1 MRTKAVLALDLL
13 EQELELLDEQQ
24 RGAILGG
31 VREYWNAS
39 NGVSYYR
46 DNPNDPWTACDNL
59 NEVTIRSGNSYNAG
73 NTSNGYYNVQYGTNY
88 SGGYVGG
95 NGGGSSGN
103 SGGST
108 SNPTSSNGGY
118 IGGSRWT
125 VQGNECVYT
134 YDGGT
139 LAAVTIKPNQ
149 YTANDVV
156 GLVLQSFGMASDH
169 AATAAAVLKLEA
181 KGFELASRS
190 FGLVSVLSNLNDAIQ
205 ERSLEDLGQATLGA
219 ALFIPGLNGGVVVIG
234 GTVLFAWE
242 MYEFIQEH

>member
-1 MRTKAVLALDLL
+1 MRIKATLALDLL
-13 EQELELLDEQQ
+13 EQELEVLNEEQ
-24 RGAILGG
+24 RGNIFGG
-31 VREYWNAS
+31 ERQYWNAS

-46 DNPNDPWTACDNL
+46 DSPSDPWTACDNL
-59 NEVTIRSGNSYNAG
+59 NEVTITGS
-73 NTSNGYYNVQYGTNY
+73 SNGGNVG
-88 SGGYVGG
+88 GGYGAYNPSWGG
-95 NGGGSSGN
+95 GTGTSSGYGGGSSGTGGG
-103 SGGST
+103 GGSN
-108 SNPTSSNGGY
+108 STSSNGGY
-118 IGGSRWT
+118 IGGSQWT

-156 GLVLQSFGMASDH
+156 GLVLQSCGMAADH
-169 AATAAAVLKLEA
+169 ADIAAAVLKLET

-242 MYEFIQEH
+242 MAEFIKEH